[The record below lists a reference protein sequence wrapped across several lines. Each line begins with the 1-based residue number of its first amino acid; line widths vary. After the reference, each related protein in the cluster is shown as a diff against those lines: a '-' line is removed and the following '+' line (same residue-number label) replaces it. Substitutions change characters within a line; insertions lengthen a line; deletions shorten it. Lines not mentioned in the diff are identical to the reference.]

1 MGQKQKRGCNL
12 LRDVLEE
19 EVSRLGKRRKRGIL
33 K

>member
-12 LRDVLEE
+12 RDALEE